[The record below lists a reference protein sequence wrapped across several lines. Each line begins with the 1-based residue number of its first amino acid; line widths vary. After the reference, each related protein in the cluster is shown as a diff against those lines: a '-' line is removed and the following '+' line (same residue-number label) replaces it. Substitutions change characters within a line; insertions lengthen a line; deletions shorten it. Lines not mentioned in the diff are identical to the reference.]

1 MKAGVDAITVSW
13 GQNQSSPT
21 GTDAEFK
28 KVKVQLCFAP
38 ISQKQRAWRNTEEE
52 LLKDKT
58 CQFLIVAKPYTAA
71 EENFTWTIERNIP
84 SATYFVRAYAFSSDD
99 HEVAFG
105 QSTDAKHT
113 TNLFTIQAI
122 TGRHASIDI
131 CAGVFSAFSVVTLF
145 VFFFLEKRKKAL
157 NMLLVQLIWL
167 SSSCDAKLLGPT
179 STDMRFV
186 LYNSQF
192 NSFIRILARLC
203 IRFRTH

>member
-1 MKAGVDAITVSW
+1 MKAGVDTITVSW
-13 GQNQSSPT
+13 GLNQSSPP

-52 LLKDKT
+52 ILKDKT
-58 CQFLIVAKPYTAA
+58 CQFLIVAK
-71 EENFTWTIERNIP
+71 NIP
-84 SATYFVRAYAFSSDD
+84 SATYFVRAYAFSSED
-99 HEVAFG
+99 HEVSFG

-145 VFFFLEKRKKAL
+145 VFFFLEKRKKA
-157 NMLLVQLIWL
+157 
-167 SSSCDAKLLGPT
+167 
-179 STDMRFV
+179 
-186 LYNSQF
+186 
-192 NSFIRILARLC
+192 
-203 IRFRTH
+203 